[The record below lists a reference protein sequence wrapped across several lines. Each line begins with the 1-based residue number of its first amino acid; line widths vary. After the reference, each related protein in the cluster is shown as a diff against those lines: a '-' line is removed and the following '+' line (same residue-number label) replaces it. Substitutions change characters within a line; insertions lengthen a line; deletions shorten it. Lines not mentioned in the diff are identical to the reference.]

1 MHKLDI
7 FREIY
12 RLRREGDEWLDKIP
26 KEVSSVFFEN
36 PYVDSLYRINDL
48 LTKKVF
54 TESEIEDMDWFL
66 VDWFFS
72 QDLAAVLN
80 GKEVAIHS
88 IDDYINLLINEGNWD
103 LSS

>member
-12 RLRREGDEWLDKIP
+12 RLRREGDAWLDKIP
-26 KEVSSVFFEN
+26 VEISAAFFDN
-36 PYVDSLYRINDL
+36 PYADSLCKTIDL
-48 LTKKVF
+48 LTREVF
-54 TESEIEDMDWFL
+54 TEPEIEDMDWFL

-80 GKEVAIHS
+80 GNEVAIHS
-88 IDDYINLLINEGNWD
+88 IDDYINLLMNEGNWD